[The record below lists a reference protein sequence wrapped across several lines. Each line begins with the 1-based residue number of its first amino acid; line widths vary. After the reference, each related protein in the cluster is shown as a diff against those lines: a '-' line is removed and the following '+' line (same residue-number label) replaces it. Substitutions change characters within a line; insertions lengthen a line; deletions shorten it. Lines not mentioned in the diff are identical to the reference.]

1 MRLLSLLAAA
11 GLVTGGV
18 VAAAPAASAAPAAT
32 TAGTC
37 SMYVTSR
44 FSIGQPYRAITVPEG
59 PNCAAAGVVD
69 AAWLAYHPT
78 QGPVNGA
85 LYESGA
91 RSTTVDLYDDMPI
104 GRWTWRPQGAYDA
117 NDNLVSQYTTYTD
130 VRLATYGR
138 VTPTRSGTKVN
149 VKTTAMRYW
158 QGGSKFIGWSGARG
172 QIQYRT
178 PGTTT
183 WHGLK
188 DVYSTSTGT
197 YSYTYTTSAVRDYR
211 VVFGDISTMWGSTS
225 PIVRK

>member
-11 GLVTGGV
+11 GLVAGGV
-18 VAAAPAASAAPAAT
+18 VAAAPAASAA
-32 TAGTC
+32 GTC
-37 SMYVTSR
+37 SMYVPSR
-44 FSIGQPYRAITVPEG
+44 FSIGQSYRTITVPQG
-59 PNCAAAGVVD
+59 PNCAAVGVID
-69 AAWLAYHPT
+69 ASWFAYHPT
-78 QGPVNGA
+78 KGEVNHVMF
-85 LYESGA
+85 LDHS
-91 RSTTVDLYDDMPI
+91 RSEIVELWDVMPI
-104 GRWTWRPQGAYDA
+104 GRWTWRPGAAYA
-117 NDNLVSQYTTYTD
+117 AYGLPVYQYTTSTD

-158 QGGSKFIGWSGARG
+158 QGGHKFIGWSGARG

-183 WHGLK
+183 WRALK
-188 DVYSTSTGT
+188 DVYSTTSGT

-211 VVFGDISTMWGSTS
+211 VVFGDASTMWGSTS

>member
-18 VAAAPAASAAPAAT
+18 VAAAPAASAA
-32 TAGTC
+32 GTC
-37 SMYVTSR
+37 SMYVPSR
-44 FSIGQPYRAITVPEG
+44 FSIGQPYRAITVPQG

-69 AAWLAYHPT
+69 AAWIAYHPT
-78 QGPVNGA
+78 EGPVNGA
-85 LYESGA
+85 LYENKA
-91 RSTTVDLYDDMPI
+91 RSTPVDLYDTMPI

-117 NDNLVSQYTTYTD
+117 NSNDVYQYTTYTD
-130 VRLATYGR
+130 VRLASYGR
-138 VTPTRSGTKVN
+138 VTPTRSGTRVN

-183 WHGLK
+183 WHALK
-188 DVYSTSTGT
+188 EVYSTSTGA
-197 YSYTYTTSAVRDYR
+197 YSYTYTTSAARDYR
-211 VVFGDISTMWGSTS
+211 VVFGATSTIWESTS

>member
-11 GLVTGGV
+11 GLVAGGA
-18 VAAAPAASAAPAAT
+18 VAAAPAATA
-32 TAGTC
+32 AGTC
-37 SMYVTSR
+37 SLYVPSR
-44 FSIGQPYRAITVPEG
+44 FSIGQEYRDITVPQG
-59 PNCAAAGVVD
+59 PNCAAAGVVG
-69 AAWLAYHPT
+69 AFWFAHHPT
-78 QGPVNGA
+78 KGDVTDAG
-85 LYESGA
+85 YENKA
-91 RSTTVDLYDDMPI
+91 RSTTVTLYDTMPI
-104 GRWTWRPQGAYDA
+104 GRWTWRPGTAWDTTGTVVY
-117 NDNLVSQYTTYTD
+117 QYTTYTD

-158 QGGSKFIGWSGARG
+158 QGGHKFIGWSGARG

-183 WHGLK
+183 WRALK
-188 DVYSTSTGT
+188 DVYSTSTGA

-211 VVFGDISTMWGSTS
+211 VVFGDVSTMWGSTS

>member
-11 GLVTGGV
+11 GLVAGGA
-18 VAAAPAASAAPAAT
+18 VAAAPAASAA
-32 TAGTC
+32 GTC
-37 SMYVTSR
+37 SMYVPSR
-44 FSIGQPYRAITVPEG
+44 FSIGQPSRAITVPEG
-59 PNCAAAGVVD
+59 PNCAAAGVVE
-69 AAWLAYHPT
+69 AYWLAFHSS
-78 QGPVNGA
+78 QLKPVYIAKYLN
-85 LYESGA
+85 SS
-91 RSTTVDLYDDMPI
+91 RSITVKLVDTMPI
-104 GRWTWRPQGAYDA
+104 GRWTWIPNGAFNA
-117 NDNLVSQYTTYTD
+117 NHTYVNQYTYYTD

-183 WHGLK
+183 WRPLK
-188 DVYSTSTGT
+188 DVYSTSTGA

>member
-11 GLVTGGV
+11 GLVAGGA
-18 VAAAPAASAAPAAT
+18 VAAAPAASAA
-32 TAGTC
+32 GTC
-37 SMYVTSR
+37 SLYVTSR
-44 FSIGQPYRAITVPEG
+44 FSIGQPYRAVTIPQG

-69 AAWLAYHPT
+69 AYWIAYHPT
-78 QGPVNGA
+78 QGPVNDA
-85 LYESGA
+85 VYADRA
-91 RSTTVDLYDDMPI
+91 RSTTIDLYDDETPL
-104 GRWTWRPQGAYDA
+104 GPWTWRPAFATDA
-117 NDNLVSQYTTYTD
+117 NDNDVYQYTTTTD

-149 VKTTAMRYW
+149 VRTTAMRYW
-158 QGGSKFIGWSGARG
+158 QGGHKFIGWSGARG

-183 WHGLK
+183 WRGLK
-188 DVYSTSTGT
+188 EVYSTSTGA

-211 VVFGDISTMWGSTS
+211 VVFRDISTMWGSIS